1 MNLFEAVKQAVT
13 ARRAAGHYGLSAK
26 RSGKVTYSFHK
37 DRTSSMKV
45 NKRFHCF
52 GCRADDD
59 VIDCVAK
66 LYGIDAKEAAEKL
79 AEDFQLSYD
88 YGTEK
93 AKTKPFTERKIRSK
107 CTGIGKKNSIVC
119 CQTTSILLR
128 QWKGIY
134 APKPEDEAW
143 YPLFVKTL
151 QRKMHI
157 ECLLDVLLYE
167 PIEERAALIKK
178 YGKEVMKF
186 EQQLSEFGTGAEG
199 SPSNDVGELAL
210 SNSRG
215 SQRTF
220 GADR

>member
-93 AKTKPFTERKIRSK
+93 AKSKPFTERKIRSK
-107 CTGIGKKNSIVC
+107 CTGIGKK
-119 CQTTSILLR
+119 ILSC
-128 QWKGIY
+128 
-134 APKPEDEAW
+134 A
-143 YPLFVKTL
+143 VKL
-151 QRKMHI
+151 
-157 ECLLDVLLYE
+157 LLYC
-167 PIEERAALIKK
+167 
-178 YGKEVMKF
+178 YDNGKGYMLQNQRMKHGIHC
-186 EQQLSEFGTGAEG
+186 S
-199 SPSNDVGELAL
+199 
-210 SNSRG
+210 
-215 SQRTF
+215 
-220 GADR
+220 